1 MEVTAYV
8 FSKFPYWLA
17 KGAINDLS
25 DNTNT
30 HIKVMLLTSSAS
42 PDQET
47 WEDKGDVTNEVTGT
61 GYTAG
66 GAELTNKSISESTKV
81 TTFDADDVT
90 WSSSTIT
97 ARYAVIYDDTPTN
110 DTDKK
115 LIAYID
121 FGEDKSSENGNF
133 TLQWD
138 SDGIITWTVP

>member
-1 MEVTAYV
+1 MATITV

-25 DNTNT
+25 DNSNT

-47 WEDKGDVTNEVTGT
+47 WEDKADVTNEVSGT
-61 GYTAG
+61 GYTSG

-97 ARYAVIYDDTPTN
+97 ARYAVIYDDTPTY

-121 FGEDKSSENGNF
+121 FGEDKSSENGDF

-138 SDGIITWTVP
+138 ADGILTWTVA

>member
-1 MEVTAYV
+1 MAVTAYV